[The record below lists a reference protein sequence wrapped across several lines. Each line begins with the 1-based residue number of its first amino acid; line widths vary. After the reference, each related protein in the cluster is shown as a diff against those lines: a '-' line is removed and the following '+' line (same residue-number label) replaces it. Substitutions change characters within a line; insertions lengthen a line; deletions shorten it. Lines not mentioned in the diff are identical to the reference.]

1 MDLWKTKKMRLK
13 GVVPFW
19 SGRKTSK
26 ILSKK
31 PRKSCPKNLENLF
44 QKTAKIVSKKPR
56 KSCPKNRENLFQKTA
71 KIFSKKPRKSCPKK
85 REPSA
90 DIDIDVT
97 ILVCPEASL

>member
-1 MDLWKTKKMRLK
+1 LWQRRRGNLLKYGSLENKKNATKGGCAFLVWK
-13 GVVPFW
+13 
-19 SGRKTSK
+19 
-26 ILSKK
+26 
-31 PRKSCPKNLENLF
+31 KNLENLV